1 MQPRIISLHPRR
13 RLYLK
18 RMMAESAQAGAER
31 VSRRIHSVLLN
42 SDGHT
47 SGDIARILSV
57 SREKVSEWL
66 KIYDQQGFD
75 GLKEG
80 KRSGRP
86 NRLSE
91 VQKIL
96 LCDIIDSGPVAY
108 GLMTGIWT
116 SQTIA
121 EIIEWEFDVQY
132 HPGHVRKLLQEF
144 GFSVQTPKRLLA
156 AADKEKRDRWISAT
170 YPNIKKKP
178 AQRGP
183 GSSSKTKRGLGKIQ
197 LCTEPGPALESSRKS
212 PN

>member
-1 MQPRIISLHPRR
+1 
-13 RLYLK
+13 
-18 RMMAESAQAGAER
+18 MMAEASKDGAER

-47 SGDIARILSV
+47 SGEISRLLSV

-66 KIYDQQGFD
+66 KIYDHQGFD

-86 NRLSE
+86 NFLTDL
-91 VQKIL
+91 QKVL

-116 SQTIA
+116 STTIA
-121 EIIEWEFDVQY
+121 EIIEWEFEVKY
-132 HPGHVRKLLQEF
+132 HPGHVRKLLQDF
-144 GFSVQTPKRLLA
+144 GFSVQSPKRLLA
-156 AADKEKRDRWISAT
+156 AADKEKRDLWVSET

-178 AQRGP
+178 DRKARG
-183 GSSSKTKRGLGKIQ
+183 SYLKTKPDSGKTQLSTELGH
-197 LCTEPGPALESSRKS
+197 A
-212 PN
+212 

>member
-1 MQPRIISLHPRR
+1 MQPRLINLHPKTK
-13 RLYLK
+13 LFLK
-18 RMMAESAQAGAER
+18 RMMIESAKDGAER
-31 VSRRIHSVLLN
+31 VSKRIHSVLLN

-47 SGDIARILSV
+47 SGEIATLLSV

-86 NRLSE
+86 NFLTDL
-91 VQKIL
+91 QKVL

-116 SQTIA
+116 STTIA
-121 EIIEWEFDVQY
+121 EIIEWEFEVKY
-132 HPGHVRKLLQEF
+132 HPGHVRKLMRDF
-144 GFSVQTPKRLLA
+144 GFSVQSPKRLLA
-156 AADKEKRDRWISAT
+156 AADKEKRERWLSET

-178 AQRGP
+178 GQKARG
-183 GSSSKTKRGLGKIQ
+183 SYLKTKLDSGKTQ
-197 LCTEPGPALESSRKS
+197 HSTEPGHA
-212 PN
+212 

>member
-1 MQPRIISLHPRR
+1 MYLIKYVLKMQPRHINLHPRTKLF
-13 RLYLK
+13 LY
-18 RMMAESAQAGAER
+18 RMKTESAKEGAER

-47 SGDIARILSV
+47 SGEISKLLSV

-75 GLKEG
+75 GLREG

-86 NRLSE
+86 NLLTDL
-91 VQKIL
+91 QKVL

-116 SQTIA
+116 STTIA
-121 EIIEWEFDVQY
+121 EIIEWEFNVAY
-132 HPGHVRKLLQEF
+132 HPGHVRKLLQDF
-144 GFSVQTPKRLLA
+144 GFSVQSPKRLLA
-156 AADKEKRDRWISAT
+156 AADKEKRDRWISDT

-178 AQRGP
+178 ARKVR
-183 GSSSKTKRGLGKIQ
+183 GSSSKTKQVSGKTQLSTELGH
-197 LCTEPGPALESSRKS
+197 E
-212 PN
+212 